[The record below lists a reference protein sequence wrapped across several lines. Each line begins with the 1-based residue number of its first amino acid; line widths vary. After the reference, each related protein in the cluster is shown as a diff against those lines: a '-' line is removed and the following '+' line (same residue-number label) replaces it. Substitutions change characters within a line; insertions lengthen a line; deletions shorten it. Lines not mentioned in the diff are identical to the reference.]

1 MKIGTVIKNTAL
13 GAGYIGLICYGGIM
27 ATEAFEYVK
36 KRVKEHKSKK
46 WKEGY
51 DEATKDYKARIDY
64 LTKRN
69 EELMKEAYRMT
80 EAAE

>member
-1 MKIGTVIKNTAL
+1 MKIGKIIHGTAL
-13 GAGYIGLICYGGIM
+13 GAGYIGLICYGGMM

-36 KRVKEHKSKK
+36 EKVKEHKSKK

-51 DEATKDYKARIDY
+51 DEGIRVMKNQIDY
-64 LTKRN
+64 LKEQNDR
-69 EELMKEAYRMT
+69 LMKEAYKMS